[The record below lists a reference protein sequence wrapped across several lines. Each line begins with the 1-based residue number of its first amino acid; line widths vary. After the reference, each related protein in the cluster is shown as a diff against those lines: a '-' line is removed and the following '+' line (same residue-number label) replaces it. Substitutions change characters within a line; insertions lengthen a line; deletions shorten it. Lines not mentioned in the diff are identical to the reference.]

1 MRASGE
7 SLPVLAVC
15 PGSRRCGVRG
25 GRVVSLLSVLT
36 CGKLMGRDE
45 VKCEVRSR
53 WERKARL
60 VCRYIL
66 TVRQVHP
73 AGKATQYEW

>member
-1 MRASGE
+1 MRVLGE
-7 SLPVLAVC
+7 GLPVLAVC
-15 PGSRRCGVRG
+15 PGSRQCGVRG

-53 WERKARL
+53 WERKARMM
-60 VCRYIL
+60 
-66 TVRQVHP
+66 
-73 AGKATQYEW
+73 